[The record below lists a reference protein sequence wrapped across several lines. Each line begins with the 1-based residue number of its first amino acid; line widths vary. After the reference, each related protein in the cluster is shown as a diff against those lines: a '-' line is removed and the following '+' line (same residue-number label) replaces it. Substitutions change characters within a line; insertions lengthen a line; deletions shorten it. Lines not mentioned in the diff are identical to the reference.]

1 MLRQTEPVNRRD
13 AAPVSRAWKVS
24 LDNPEPTTLR
34 KWTMK
39 HIRSIIFISIC
50 LIGLSACHKDEQ
62 DHEEAVKYVVTS
74 PLRMDTTIVHEYVCQ
89 IHAIQ
94 HIELRAM
101 ERGYLEKILVDE
113 GKVVKKGQL
122 MFQIMPTIYEA
133 DFRKTEAEAKAAEI
147 EYLNTKALADKN
159 VVSKNELAIVRAKY
173 DKARAEMGLA
183 EAHLNFTK
191 IKAPFTGIMDRL
203 HVRVGSLLDE
213 GDVLT
218 SLADNSQMW
227 VYFNVPEAQYLNY
240 KQRTPQDSTIMV
252 DLRMAN
258 NQIFPH
264 KGMMNT
270 IEGDFNNETGN
281 IAFRATFP
289 NPNGLL
295 RHGETGNI
303 LMTEPLK
310 NVLLIPQKATF
321 EVLEKK
327 FVYVV
332 DAKNVVRSREV
343 KIKAELPHVYAIEGV
358 TEGEKILIEGLR
370 KVRENQKI
378 KYTIMPP
385 TTVLPTLELEAE

>member
-1 MLRQTEPVNRRD
+1 M
-13 AAPVSRAWKVS
+13 
-24 LDNPEPTTLR
+24 TTV
-34 KWTMK
+34 
-39 HIRSIIFISIC
+39 RSIVFIALCI
-50 LIGLSACHKDEQ
+50 IGLSACHKDEQ
-62 DHEEAVKYVVTS
+62 EREEAIKYVVTI
-74 PLRMDTTIVHEYVCQ
+74 PLRKDTSIVHEYVCQ

-133 DFRKTEAEAKAAEI
+133 DFRKAEAEAKAAEI
-147 EYLNTKALADKN
+147 EYQNTKALADKN
-159 VVSKNELAIVRAKY
+159 IVSKNELAIVRAKY
-173 DKARAEMGLA
+173 ERARAEMGLA
-183 EAHLNFTK
+183 EAHLNFTR

-213 GDVLT
+213 GEMLT
-218 SLADNSQMW
+218 ALSDNSQMW

-240 KQRTPQDSTIMV
+240 KQHTPQDSTMMV

-258 NQIFPH
+258 NQIFPQ
-264 KGMMNT
+264 KGLMNT

-310 NVLLIPQKATF
+310 NALLIPQKATF
-321 EVLEKK
+321 EVLDKK
-327 FVYVV
+327 YVYVV
-332 DAKNVVRSREV
+332 DAKNIVQSRQITV
-343 KIKAELPHVYAIEGV
+343 LAEMQHIYAVSEGLADGDKV
-358 TEGEKILIEGLR
+358 LIEGLR
-370 KVRENQKI
+370 KVHENDKI
-378 KYTIMPP
+378 EYTFKSPVEAMN
-385 TTVLPTLELEAE
+385 TLHLTAE

>member
-1 MLRQTEPVNRRD
+1 MIR
-13 AAPVSRAWKVS
+13 
-24 LDNPEPTTLR
+24 
-34 KWTMK
+34 
-39 HIRSIIFISIC
+39 IRSIVLFALCI
-50 LIGLSACHKDEQ
+50 IGLTACHKDEQ
-62 DHEEAVKYVVTS
+62 EREEAVKFVVTS
-74 PLRMDTTIVHEYVCQ
+74 PLRKDTSIMNEYVCQ

-94 HIELRAM
+94 HIEIRAL

-122 MFQIMPTIYEA
+122 MFQILPTIYEA
-133 DFRKTEAEAKAAEI
+133 DFRKAEAEAKAAEI
-147 EYLNTKALADKN
+147 EYQNTKTLAEKN
-159 VVSKNELAIVRAKY
+159 VVSKNELAIMKAKLDRAK
-173 DKARAEMGLA
+173 AEMGLA
-183 EAHLNFTK
+183 QAHLNFTR
-191 IKAPFTGIMDRL
+191 ITAPFTGIMDRL
-203 HVRVGSLLDE
+203 RVRVGSLLEE
-213 GDVLT
+213 GEMLT
-218 SLADNSQMW
+218 ALADNSQMW

-240 KQRTPQDSTIMV
+240 KEHTPKDSTISV

-264 KGMMNT
+264 KGLMNT

-289 NPNGLL
+289 NPHGLL

-310 NVLLIPQKATF
+310 NVLLIPQKATY

-332 DAKNVVRSREV
+332 DAKNIVRSREV
-343 KIKAELPHVYAIEGV
+343 KIKAELPHVYAVEGV
-358 TEGEKILIEGLR
+358 AENEKVLIEGLR

-378 KYTIMPP
+378 EYTFLPP
-385 TTVLPTLELEAE
+385 SKVLSTLELEAE